1 MLGSM
6 CTKIFLQIML
16 ITAATLFISINSYAT
31 SPLYVSFWIDREGIL
46 KEASG
51 FPELIQ
57 ERLSKDFENIILPKK
72 SCSGAPEGFD
82 CVLYIMDFGR
92 VIANFICP
100 SLTEKKT
107 SLVMNFLK
115 SIGEQRLARPHSNAY
130 NRTFRTKLLLSKEK
144 GWWKLSNIYTPKEAN
159 KSVPMF
165 LYYIL
170 PVEDT
175 NKADCGRWTRPFLPR
190 GNSQRTH

>member
-6 CTKIFLQIML
+6 RTKIFLQIML
-16 ITAATLFISINSYAT
+16 ITAATLFMSINSYAT

-72 SCSGAPEGFD
+72 SCSDAPEGFD
-82 CVLYIMDFGR
+82 CVLYITDFGR

-100 SLTEKKT
+100 SLTEKKAKQ
-107 SLVMNFLK
+107 VINFLK
-115 SIGEQRLARPHSNAY
+115 RIGERHLIRPRSNAY
-130 NRTFRTKLLLSKEK
+130 NEPFRTRLLLSKEK
-144 GWWKLSNIYTPKEAN
+144 GWWKLSNIYTPKGAN
-159 KSVPMF
+159 KSVPTF

-175 NKADCGRWTRPFLPR
+175 NPENCGKWTRSFLP
-190 GNSQRTH
+190 NSQ